1 MSGFLGIGA
10 DLGKLK
16 EASPKEYAIRFLF
29 GGGVTLVTGLIT
41 HAYGP
46 VVGGLF
52 LAFPA
57 IMPASVTLLHQHEG
71 HKKAGVDALGA
82 CIGSVGLLFFGL
94 AIWLLVPLLAGW
106 LAIAIA
112 AAAWLVAST
121 IIWAALRG
129 AKRYSRVIR
138 ELPL

>member
-10 DLGKLK
+10 DLGKLRQG
-16 EASPKEYAIRFLF
+16 SPKEYGIRFLF
-29 GGGVTLVTGLIT
+29 GGGVTLITGLIT

-57 IMPASVTLLHQHEG
+57 IMPASVTLLHHHEG
-71 HKKAGVDALGA
+71 HEKAGIDALGA
-82 CIGSVGLLFFGL
+82 CIGSLGLLFFGL
-94 AIWLLVPLLAGW
+94 AIWVLVPLVAGW

-112 AAAWLVAST
+112 AAAWLVAAT
-121 IIWAALRG
+121 TIWAVLRL
-129 AKRYSRVIR
+129 AKQRGVI
-138 ELPL
+138 EKLPV